1 MKKKNKGFTLI
12 ELMVVIAIIGLLSS
26 LVLAAITN
34 ARQKAENS
42 RTVQT
47 VRQLQNQL
55 AIYNLD
61 NGGYPNPTGSAGAF
75 YCIGIGGAASCSGP
89 GGITVTNSIAMN
101 VPEEEDSLF
110 SWGAKEVS
118 ASESAIGFANFRTLP
133 PNKYLVYGCA
143 QAGTV
148 CSEANAVIWYPIY
161 VYGSVV
167 WYSIGVTGT
176 ASSYGY

>member
-26 LVLAAITN
+26 VVLAAITN

-42 RTVQT
+42 GTVQT

-61 NGGYPNPTGSAGAF
+61 NGGYPNPTGTAGAF
-75 YCIGIGGAASCSGP
+75 YCVGVGATASCSGP

-101 VPEEEDSLF
+101 PVEEKNSFFTL
-110 SWGAKEVS
+110 GAKEAF
-118 ASESAIGFANFRTLP
+118 ASEYPVGFANFRTLP
-133 PNKYLVYGCA
+133 KYLVYGCA
-143 QAGTV
+143 QAGYV
-148 CSEANAVIWYPIY
+148 CSEDNAAIWYP
-161 VYGSVV
+161 VQVSGSIV
-167 WYSIGVTGT
+167 WYSIAVTGT
-176 ASSYGY
+176 PSSYGY